1 MIKEW
6 VSDQSLLLAPA
17 FAMVLFLVLF
27 VVVLVWIYRPGSR
40 RIYERE
46 AQLPFDEGR
55 RAGGR
60 HDTASPVRED

>member
-6 VSDQSLLLAPA
+6 VSDQSLMLGPA

-27 VVVLVWIYRPGSR
+27 VVVLVWIFRPGSR
-40 RIYERE
+40 RVYEHE

-55 RAGGR
+55 GGAR
-60 HDTASPVRED
+60 HDSASPVRED